1 MPTDLSQ
8 VGASAAVVLTVILF
22 LKYMKDERDARELS
36 IKTLAKSVD
45 RNTKASKKHLLAI
58 DKQIEASS
66 KQRDASHEVLTFMKK
81 LNGKLEGAV
90 IQKVTEQNIEHQ
102 HVEHQDVKPQ

>member
-22 LKYMKDERDARELS
+22 LKYMKDERDAREAS

-45 RNTKASKKHLLAI
+45 GNTEASKKHLEAI
-58 DKQIEASS
+58 DQQILASK
-66 KQRDASHEVLTFMKK
+66 KQREASHEVLTFMKR

-90 IQKVTEQNIEHQ
+90 IQKVTEQT
-102 HVEHQDVKPQ
+102 VEHQTVNVKE